1 MSENLPE
8 VRCPHCNK
16 LFFRGL
22 VWVVEVKCPRC
33 KEKVNLQVLNLR
45 DRIKQAKQKQTK
57 NGGK

>member
-33 KEKVNLQVLNLR
+33 KNVVNLQVLNLR
-45 DRIKQAKQKQTK
+45 DRIKQAKQKQTE